1 MTTYMGKKIVHPLL
15 LNITSSGIGIK
26 LSITIPSNSYESLV
40 IATRLRLIQ
49 IHSGAGLPVE
59 LQVAVYGCSK

>member
-15 LNITSSGIGIK
+15 LNNTSSGIGIK
-26 LSITIPSNSYESLV
+26 LSKTRPSNSYVSLV

-49 IHSGAGLPVE
+49 IHSGAGLPGDS
-59 LQVAVYGCSK
+59 QVAVYGCSK

>member
-1 MTTYMGKKIVHPLL
+1 MTTYLGKKIVQLLL

-26 LSITIPSNSYESLV
+26 LLKTRPSNSYVLLV

-49 IHSGAGLPVE
+49 IQFGAGLPVDS
-59 LQVAVYGCSK
+59 QVAVYGCSK